1 MSAPVL
7 LRDPRVMAA
16 GYYALC
22 VALAIVFVFPVAWV
36 ALSSLKPSVEAMQA
50 PPTWWP
56 SRLSLENYRNLL
68 DGPSDLTRPAVNSLA
83 VALAS
88 SVAVALLAAGAGY
101 GLSRHAFIG
110 RRIALVAML
119 STLMIPFQTIAIPL
133 FMVMRQLGLQNSL
146 VGLAVVYTALHLPL
160 AIFIMQTAFDSV
172 PRELDEAAIMD
183 GASGPT
189 ILARVLAPLVAPSVV
204 TVLLIN
210 FIACWNEFF
219 AALILMTDQRNYTL
233 PVVLL
238 NVQFGYLGVVD
249 WGALQAGT
257 MLTMLPCLVLALAFQ
272 RYYVAGLTAGAA
284 KG

>member
-1 MSAPVL
+1 MSAAA
-7 LRDPRVMAA
+7 LRDPRVLAIA
-16 GYYALC
+16 YYVLC
-22 VALAIVFVFPVAWV
+22 IALAVVFLFPIVWV
-36 ALSSLKPSVEAMQA
+36 ELSSLKPSVEAMQA

-56 SRLSLENYRNLL
+56 SRFSLENYRNLL
-68 DGPSDLTRPAVNSLA
+68 AGPFDLTRPALNSLF
-83 VALAS
+83 VATTSAL
-88 SVAVALLAAGAGY
+88 SVAVLAAAAGY
-101 GLSRHAFIG
+101 GLSRHAFFG

-119 STLMIPFQTIAIPL
+119 STMMIPFQTIAIPL
-133 FMVMRQLGLQNSL
+133 FVVMRQLGLQNSL
-146 VGLAVVYTALHLPL
+146 VGLAIVYTALHLPL

-210 FIACWNEFF
+210 FIASWNEFF
-219 AALILMTDQRNYTL
+219 AALILISDQQRYTL
-233 PVVLL
+233 PVVLI

-272 RYYVAGLTAGAA
+272 RYYVQGLVAGAT

>member
-1 MSAPVL
+1 MSMRAR
-7 LRDPRVMAA
+7 RDPRVMLF
-16 GYYALC
+16 GYYGVC
-22 VALAIVFVFPVAWV
+22 GALAVFFLFPIVWV

-56 SRLSLENYRNLL
+56 SRFSIENYRNLL
-68 DGPSDLTRPAVNSLA
+68 TGPADLTRPAANSL
-83 VALAS
+83 
-88 SVAVALLAAGAGY
+88 SVAVASALGVAILSAAAGY

-110 RRIALVAML
+110 RRVALIAML

-146 VGLAVVYTALHLPL
+146 TGLALVYTALHLPL

-233 PVVLL
+233 PVVLI
-238 NVQFGYLGVVD
+238 NVQFGYMGVVD

-257 MLTMLPCLVLALAFQ
+257 MLTMLPCLLLALAFQ